1 MFVATE
7 NTEPCHGGL
16 TELEVIKDVGA
27 LATGPFYSRVRP
39 DTGPVLPRHGLVVST
54 GLGPLLVLPLIAGVV
69 G

>member
-7 NTEPCHGGL
+7 NTEPSHGCLG
-16 TELEVIKDVGA
+16 ELEILEDIGA
-27 LATGPFYSRVRP
+27 LATSPFDGGVCP
-39 DTGPVLPRHGLVVST
+39 DTAPVLPRHGLVVST